1 MDRTRTVV
9 QLVQPASHAENHAR
23 HAITSVAQ
31 LSESPADLSSFISR
45 LPREFIAY
53 LDEPLPQRPAGSPGK
68 RGQCSLAFRVRQGK
82 TQLQHSFV
90 SHPFHFTHP
99 WHLDPALP
107 DMAVVYVQT
116 PAGGLIQG
124 DQAAMQFTL
133 ESSAWVHI
141 TTQAAEKIHTMTANC
156 ALQYLDFTLAADAY
170 AEYCPEP
177 VILFPRS
184 RFAQELQ
191 VELGDNARFFMSEIF
206 LVPMGMALFDAFTSC
221 LSVREA
227 NGRLLLHERG
237 VALSGGGDL
246 DGPGIFDGYRV
257 WGQAVFVGPQVSPAV
272 VKDIHSLLAGEP
284 EVWCGATLLPRA
296 RGVAVKVIGAQV
308 SAVRRVL
315 HAAWHFL
322 RWQWLQVPAPRFLK

>member
-1 MDRTRTVV
+1 MDRTRSVI
-9 QLVQPASHAENHAR
+9 QLVRPASHAKNHTR
-23 HAITSVAQ
+23 HAITPVAQ
-31 LSESPADLSSFISR
+31 LSQSPVDLSSFIGR

-68 RGQCSLAFRVRQGK
+68 RGQCSLAFHVRKGK

-107 DMAVVYVQT
+107 DMAVVYMQT

-124 DQAAMQFTL
+124 DQAAMHFTL
-133 ESSAWVHI
+133 ASGARVHI

-156 ALQYLDFTLAADAY
+156 ALQHIDFTLAADAY

-177 VILFPRS
+177 VLLFPRS

-191 VELGDNARFFMSEIF
+191 VELGDNAQFFMSEIF
-206 LVPMGMALFDAFTSC
+206 LVPVGMGLFDAFTSC
-221 LSVREA
+221 FSVREA

-237 VALSGGGDL
+237 VALSGGENL
-246 DGPGIFDGYRV
+246 DGPGIFDGDRV
-257 WGQAVFVGPQVSPAV
+257 WGQAVFVGPQVSAAV
-272 VKDIHSLLAGEP
+272 VKDVHLLLASEP
-284 EVWCGATLLPRA
+284 AVRCGATLLPRE
-296 RGVAVKVIGAQV
+296 RGVAVKVIGARV
-308 SAVRRVL
+308 SVVRRVL
-315 HAAWHFL
+315 QAAWQFFRL
-322 RWQWLQVPAPRFLK
+322 RWLQVPAPQFPK